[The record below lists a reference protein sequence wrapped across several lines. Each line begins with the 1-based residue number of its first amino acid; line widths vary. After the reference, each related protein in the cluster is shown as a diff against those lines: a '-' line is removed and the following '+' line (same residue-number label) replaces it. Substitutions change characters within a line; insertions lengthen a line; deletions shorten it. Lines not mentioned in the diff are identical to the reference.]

1 MREERIELSQREQDR
16 LKVLHQVEQ
25 GYLTQVEAGRRVQ
38 VSVRHLRRLLRRVR
52 AEGDRGVVHRLR
64 GRPSNRKIPAAL
76 QGRILAQVR
85 RRYADFGP
93 TLASEHLARD
103 GWQVSRE
110 TLRQWMT
117 AAGLWRSRRQRRP
130 AVHVWRE
137 RRAAFGELVM
147 MDSSPYRWLERRGPP
162 VQLIAL
168 IDDATNRV
176 WGRFAAQ
183 DSTEENLRTLAG
195 WLRRWGRPRALYT
208 DKNSL
213 FRTTRSA
220 RLDEQLGGQPARTQI
235 GRALQELGIE
245 WIPAHSPQAKGRI
258 ERLFGTL
265 QDRLVKEMRLAGVH
279 TVEQANRFLAAV
291 FLPFWE
297 QRFTVAPRQPHDAHR
312 PLGGTQRL
320 ESILSVREPR
330 RVAGDYTVRWQ
341 GQRWA
346 IPRAQVRAGLR
357 GARVEVERRLDGSRW
372 VRFRGSYLS
381 LRPCPSP
388 PPAPATPFRPTAYGA
403 CGPKERQTKVH
414 SPSRSPLEEDI
425 SIWQKTGHFYFALTG
440 TNEFLARASLNG
452 STARTIP
459 ASPAGRK
466 ATAKALSPPAPHP
479 APPAQTPPPVGRHAP
494 ARCLFS
500 LRGRPVGTLCARAEG
515 ELLRAPGAHPAAAR
529 AAPPAQPGCPGAPPT
544 VPGLRC
550 RQLPQRNKKDRW
562 NTQE

>member
-168 IDDATNRV
+168 IDDATSRV

-183 DSTEENLRTLAG
+183 DSTGKPAHPGRLAPALGTAAGTLYRQKQPVPHHPLGPARRAARRSAGPHPDRAGPAGVGDRVDSRPQPPGQGAHRETIRHLAG
-195 WLRRWGRPRALYT
+195 PPGQGDAPGRGAHGGAGQPLPGSSLPAFLGAALH
-208 DKNSL
+208 
-213 FRTTRSA
+213 RRSA
-220 RLDEQLGGQPARTQI
+220 PRT
-235 GRALQELGIE
+235 
-245 WIPAHSPQAKGRI
+245 
-258 ERLFGTL
+258 
-265 QDRLVKEMRLAGVH
+265 M
-279 TVEQANRFLAAV
+279 
-291 FLPFWE
+291 
-297 QRFTVAPRQPHDAHR
+297 
-312 PLGGTQRL
+312 
-320 ESILSVREPR
+320 
-330 RVAGDYTVRWQ
+330 
-341 GQRWA
+341 
-346 IPRAQVRAGLR
+346 
-357 GARVEVERRLDGSRW
+357 
-372 VRFRGSYLS
+372 
-381 LRPCPSP
+381 
-388 PPAPATPFRPTAYGA
+388 PTARWEA
-403 CGPKERQTKVH
+403 
-414 SPSRSPLEEDI
+414 PSGWSQ
-425 SIWQKTGHFYFALTG
+425 S
-440 TNEFLARASLNG
+440 
-452 STARTIP
+452 
-459 ASPAGRK
+459 
-466 ATAKALSPPAPHP
+466 
-479 APPAQTPPPVGRHAP
+479 
-494 ARCLFS
+494 
-500 LRGRPVGTLCARAEG
+500 
-515 ELLRAPGAHPAAAR
+515 
-529 AAPPAQPGCPGAPPT
+529 
-544 VPGLRC
+544 
-550 RQLPQRNKKDRW
+550 
-562 NTQE
+562 